1 MIRVYYVVEGR
12 ENMKKKFA
20 TILALAMTMNIGIM
34 NSFAAEEPAWIL
46 PKGISKEE
54 LHSRYGQNVSYW
66 WEAEA
71 YEQAKAWAEAHKGN
85 IPSIA
90 DERARY
96 EAVAKTVVDFL
107 DYDDNYQ
114 TPHIA
119 YSVRDGKGVC
129 SDYHTLGMALC
140 QVCNIKVKAVHV
152 VQKSTALNHDM
163 LLVTL
168 NGKDYYSDLT
178 GVETGVYPM
187 LMNDV
192 PKEYIFSGYLSSS
205 LLEEAEQAGDG
216 TEAET
221 LEVKQVNA
229 GLANKVVIASSTS
242 GTYYGSQE
250 DLDRLNAAIA
260 ADDMNTVKSIF
271 DKYGVPYAK

>member
-1 MIRVYYVVEGR
+1 
-12 ENMKKKFA
+12 MKKKFA

-46 PKGISKEE
+46 PKDISKEE
-54 LHSRYGQNVSYW
+54 LHSKYGQNVSYW

-90 DERARY
+90 DEKARY

-107 DYDDNYQ
+107 DYDVNYQ

-140 QVCNIKVKAVHV
+140 QACNIPVKVASVG
-152 VQKSTALNHDM
+152 QIATGLNHDM
-163 LLVTL
+163 LVVTI
-168 NGKDYYSDLT
+168 NGVDYYSDLT
-178 GVETGVYPM
+178 GVETGVYPL
-187 LMNDV
+187 LMTSI
-192 PKEYIFSGYLSSS
+192 PKEYTLNGDLSSNLFIEAS
-205 LLEEAEQAGDG
+205 SAGGVTEEN
-216 TEAET
+216 T
-221 LEVKQVNA
+221 LEVNQVNA
-229 GLANKVVIASSTS
+229 GLENKAVIATGS
-242 GTYYGSQE
+242 GKVYYGSQE
-250 DLDRLNAAIA
+250 DLEKLNAAISA
-260 ADDMNTVKSIF
+260 NDMGTVRTIF

>member
-1 MIRVYYVVEGR
+1 
-12 ENMKKKFA
+12 MKKRTLA
-20 TILALAMTMNIGIM
+20 VAALALAMTMNIGIM

-46 PKGISKEE
+46 PKDISKEE

-107 DYDDNYQ
+107 DYDDIYQ
-114 TPHIA
+114 KPHIA

-140 QVCNIKVKAVHV
+140 QACNIPVKIANVG
-152 VQKSTALNHDM
+152 QIATGLNHDM
-163 LLVTL
+163 LVVTI
-168 NGKDYYSDLT
+168 NGTDYYSDLT
-178 GVETGVYPM
+178 GVETGVYPL
-187 LMNDV
+187 LMTSI
-192 PKEYIFSGYLSSS
+192 PKEYTLNGDLSSN
-205 LLEEAEQAGDG
+205 LFIEASSAGGVTDGNSYDINQLDAHSRGNTYVSSVDGSHEIPESVAAQIEQAILRSDWD
-216 TEAET
+216 T
-221 LEVKQVNA
+221 
-229 GLANKVVIASSTS
+229 ANKLMAQ
-242 GTYYGSQE
+242 Y
-250 DLDRLNAAIA
+250 N
-260 ADDMNTVKSIF
+260 
-271 DKYGVPYAK
+271 

>member
-1 MIRVYYVVEGR
+1 
-12 ENMKKKFA
+12 MKKRTLA
-20 TILALAMTMNIGIM
+20 VAALALAMTMNIGIM

-46 PKGISKEE
+46 PKDISREE
-54 LHSRYGQNVSYW
+54 LRSRYGQNVSYW

-114 TPHIA
+114 KPHIA

-140 QVCNIKVKAVHV
+140 QACNIPVKIANVG
-152 VQKSTALNHDM
+152 QIATGLNHDM
-163 LLVTL
+163 LVVTI
-168 NGKDYYSDLT
+168 NGTDYYSDLT
-178 GVETGVYPM
+178 GVETGVYPL
-187 LMNDV
+187 LMTSI
-192 PKEYIFSGYLSSS
+192 PKEYTLNGDLSGNLFIEASSAGNVTDGNS
-205 LLEEAEQAGDG
+205 LDAKQIEAGKKG
-216 TEAET
+216 M
-221 LEVKQVNA
+221 
-229 GLANKVVIASSTS
+229 VVIASGKS
-242 GTYYGSQE
+242 GTYYGSKE
-250 DLDRLNAAIA
+250 DSEAIDRAWDAGDI
-260 ADDMNTVKSIF
+260 DTVRAIF

>member
-1 MIRVYYVVEGR
+1 
-12 ENMKKKFA
+12 MKKRTLA
-20 TILALAMTMNIGIM
+20 VAALALAMTMNIGIM

-46 PKGISKEE
+46 PKDITKEE
-54 LHSRYGQNVSYW
+54 LRTKYNVSYW

-71 YEQAKAWAEAHKGN
+71 YEQAKAWAEAHKGD

-96 EAVAKTVVDFL
+96 EAVAKTVVDFI

-129 SDYHTLGMALC
+129 SDYHALGMALC
-140 QVCNIKVKAVHV
+140 QACNIPVKMAYVG
-152 VQKSTALNHDM
+152 QNATGLNHDM
-163 LLVTL
+163 LVVTI
-168 NGKDYYSDLT
+168 NGTDYYSDLT
-178 GVETGVYPM
+178 GVETGVYPV
-187 LMNDV
+187 LMSSI
-192 PKEYIFSGYLSSS
+192 PKEYTLQGDLSGS
-205 LLEEAEQAGDG
+205 LLTAAEGAGNC

-229 GLANKVVIASSTS
+229 GLVNKVVIASSTS

>member
-46 PKGISKEE
+46 PKDITKEE
-54 LHSRYGQNVSYW
+54 LRTKYNVSYW

-71 YEQAKAWAEAHKGN
+71 YEQAKAWAEAHKGD

-107 DYDDNYQ
+107 DYNDDYQ
-114 TPHIA
+114 KPHIA

-140 QVCNIKVKAVHV
+140 QACNIPVKVASVG
-152 VQKSTALNHDM
+152 QIATGLNHDM
-163 LLVTL
+163 LVVTI
-168 NGKDYYSDLT
+168 NGTDYYSDLT
-178 GVETGVYPM
+178 GVETGVYPV
-187 LMNDV
+187 LMTSI
-192 PKEYIFSGYLSSS
+192 PKEYTFSGYMSSS
-205 LLEEAEQAGDG
+205 LLEESCQAGNV
-216 TEAET
+216 TEENT
-221 LEVKQVNA
+221 LEVNQVNA
-229 GLANKVVIASSTS
+229 GLENKVVIATGS
-242 GTYYGSQE
+242 GKVYYGSQE
-250 DLDRLNAAIA
+250 DLEKLNAAISA
-260 ADDMNTVKSIF
+260 NDIGTVRTIF